1 MMATAMASSQSPP
14 QFDTSTPPPISARA
28 SLASSTTKRSSL
40 QRPSSYAKN
49 RLSVHSNKSNSQ
61 NRSRPTST
69 ISNTFSVYQSSLPYA
84 IVRDFAYPPSHP
96 LHYGAPP
103 KDSGISTPVHESRRI
118 SDAPLSSLDAT
129 RSHWPAPNWDPGTMY
144 SQQQLPPIAFGD
156 GPPYSE
162 DEDLHSPVV
171 TTSRHRKNKSGHSS
185 ESRPGSRRRKGS
197 GFGVDADNAIDAE
210 RGVLIGVNG
219 DGSETYYVRD
229 DDADE
234 DGPGGEYVTYP
245 AGDSRRS
252 YHPGFGDQGAVGGS
266 GLGNSLHNHGSYDRD
281 FELASDDDI
290 SDDDAWHDPSRYSRD
305 YQFTIVSP
313 DEEMH
318 GKAVALFDFT
328 REHENELPLKE
339 GQVIL
344 VSYRHGQGWLVAED
358 PRTGE
363 SGLVPE
369 EFVRLVRDIEGGL
382 NSLNGDLNMVDA
394 NLAGSETEQTPTATT
409 LPTSQLNDAHISGT
423 TDEGEAQANT
433 HADIE
438 VTDSGTQEMDTSAAQ
453 IKETEKDKAREKH
466 PPIVST
472 FSTSSRD
479 LNPYPPHLLSGH
491 QHSRS
496 MPPPI
501 EHSEA
506 QLARSASG
514 AAKRTK
520 SVSKR
525 ASEST

>member
-1 MMATAMASSQSPP
+1 MATAMASSQSPP
-14 QFDTSTPPPISARA
+14 QFDASAPSSISSRA
-28 SLASSTTKRSSL
+28 SLPPATIKRTSL
-40 QRPSSYAKN
+40 QRPSSYPKN

-61 NRSRPTST
+61 SRSRPTSAT
-69 ISNTFSVYQSSLPYA
+69 SNTFSVYQSSLPYA
-84 IVRDFAYPPSHP
+84 LVRDFAYPPSHP

-129 RSHWPAPNWDPGTMY
+129 RAHWPAPNWDPGTMY
-144 SQQQLPPIAFGD
+144 SQQQLPPIAYGD

-171 TTSRHRKNKSGHSS
+171 TTSRHRKYKSGHSS

-197 GFGVDADNAIDAE
+197 GFGDPDNTDDAE
-210 RGVLIGVNG
+210 KGVLIGVNG

-229 DDADE
+229 EDADD

-245 AGDSRRS
+245 AGDGRRS
-252 YHPGFGDQGAVGGS
+252 YHPGFGDQGGAGGA
-266 GLGNSLHNHGSYDRD
+266 GLGNSAHNHGAYDRD

-290 SDDDAWHDPSRYSRD
+290 SDDDAWNDPSRYSRD

-382 NSLNGDLNMVDA
+382 NSLNGDLNMIDP
-394 NLAGSETEQTPTATT
+394 NTTGSESEQTPVATT
-409 LPTSQLNDAHISGT
+409 LPASQLNDAHTSDT
-423 TDEGEAQANT
+423 ADTDAQA
-433 HADIE
+433 HAPVEIDA
-438 VTDSGTQEMDTSAAQ
+438 TDSGTQEVDTPTTQS
-453 IKETEKDKAREKH
+453 KETERDKAREKH
-466 PPIVST
+466 PPVVST
-472 FSTSSRD
+472 FSTSSKD
-479 LNPYPPHLLSGH
+479 LNPYPSHLLSGH

-506 QLARSASG
+506 QLARSNSG

-525 ASEST
+525 ASESA